1 MERNTLKKE
10 IPVTKG
16 QRIEINIERLG
27 TGGEGVGRVDGFTVF
42 VQGALPG
49 EKVEA
54 VIETVKKNYAA
65 GKLLRI
71 INESKDRT
79 DPQCPIY
86 EECGGCQLQH
96 LSYEAQLE
104 MKKQQVIDALVHI
117 GGQKD
122 VPVHETLGSAPWNY
136 RNKMQFPVG
145 LEKGKA
151 VIGCFAQG
159 SHDIINTEN
168 CLIQKEENN
177 IIAAVMREAVEKYHI
192 PVYNED
198 KHTGVLRH
206 VMGRVGK
213 DGSVMVVLVTAKEEL
228 HHGKEIVK
236 LLRARIPKLVS
247 VQQNIQTYHNNVILG
262 RKTNILWGKPTILDS
277 IGALTFHISAR
288 SFFQVNTEQAEVL
301 YNKALEYAAL
311 TGKETVIDAYCGTGT
326 ISLFLAQRARRVYG
340 IEIVAPAIRDAEKN
354 ARDNHIRNA
363 EFIVGDATAVMPRL
377 YKEGIRPDV
386 IVVDPPRAGCT
397 PVVLET
403 IARMNPTRIVY
414 VSCNPASL
422 ARDLKILEDLGYK
435 AKEAQPVDM
444 FPQTSHVETCVLLVR
459 ESICD
464 DEMVSIKVDLD
475 GIALAQGRYVP
486 PAKPTYKNIKQ
497 WIFDKYGFNVSTLYI
512 AQIKDKVGLEK
523 RKNYNPG
530 SGEGRVPVCP
540 PEKEEAI
547 MDAFKHFGLIRQ

>member
-1 MERNTLKKE
+1 MKKE

-16 QRIEINIERLG
+16 QSIEINIERLG

-71 INESKDRT
+71 IEENKDRT
-79 DPQCPIY
+79 APQCPIY
-86 EECGGCQLQH
+86 KECGGCQLQH
-96 LSYEAQLE
+96 LSYEAQLK

-122 VPVHETLGSAPWNY
+122 VPVNETLSSAPWNY

-145 LEKGKA
+145 LERGKA

-177 IIAAVMREAVEKYHI
+177 VIAAVMREAVEKYHI
-192 PVYNED
+192 PVDNED

-288 SFFQVNTEQAEVL
+288 SFFQVNTEQAAVL

-326 ISLFLAQRARRVYG
+326 ISLFLAQRARKVYG

-444 FPQTSHVETCVLLVR
+444 FPQTSHVETVAVI
-459 ESICD
+459 E
-464 DEMVSIKVDLD
+464 
-475 GIALAQGRYVP
+475 
-486 PAKPTYKNIKQ
+486 
-497 WIFDKYGFNVSTLYI
+497 
-512 AQIKDKVGLEK
+512 
-523 RKNYNPG
+523 RK
-530 SGEGRVPVCP
+530 
-540 PEKEEAI
+540 
-547 MDAFKHFGLIRQ
+547 